1 MSEVKI
7 SLGDISVNFIQQ
19 MDFTVKQLGFD
30 LTPLLDKYQLSIGQL
45 AAHNGRIAIP
55 KYMRLG
61 FDAIALTG
69 RVDLGLEMGRN
80 SGFQY
85 YGLLGFAAMAAKNMA
100 DMMGLFADYEM
111 LLSHNIRGQSCFN
124 AQEGILSFYSIAPYN
139 QYNFFV
145 VDSVLASWFCLL
157 QSRWEKLPH
166 QSKPFLKAVHIEYP
180 EPTNSAQYQ
189 AFFSCPV
196 IFNSHFNGLVLHKTC
211 LLLPLVDS
219 CEASFLSVK
228 DLCDTQRA
236 GLIDNQTWRVKVADK
251 MSQHLVGK
259 MPNIDEMAQLLGT
272 TSWTLRRRLY
282 RESTNYQTIMD
293 TTRQGLALSYVRET
307 TLTFSEIAY
316 LLGFSTP
323 AAFYKAF
330 KRWAGTTPKHY
341 RQQYINK

>member
-1 MSEVKI
+1 MSEIKI

-19 MDFTVKQLGFD
+19 MDFTVEQLGCD
-30 LTPLLDKYQLSIGQL
+30 LTPFIDKYNISIQHL

-69 RVDLGLEMGRN
+69 RADLGLEMGRN

-85 YGLLGFAAMAAKNMA
+85 YGVLGFAAMAANNMG
-100 DMMGLFADYEM
+100 DMAKLFSEYEM
-111 LLSHNIRGQSCFN
+111 LLSHNIRGQSSFN
-124 AQEGILSFYSIAPYN
+124 AQEDTLSFYSIAPYN

-157 QSRWEKLPH
+157 QSRWKKLPK
-166 QSKPFLKAVHIEYP
+166 QSQPFLKAVHIEYP
-180 EPTNSAQYQ
+180 EPADPALYE

-196 IFNSHFNGLVLHKTC
+196 IFNSHFNGLVFNKTC
-211 LLLPLVDS
+211 LSLSLADS
-219 CEASFLSVK
+219 CMESFVSAK
-228 DLCDTQRA
+228 SLCETQRA
-236 GLIDNQTWRVKVADK
+236 RLSDNQTWQVKVADK

-293 TTRQGLALSYVRET
+293 TTRRGLAVSYVRET

-330 KRWAGTTPKHY
+330 KRWAGATPKHY
-341 RQQYINK
+341 RQQYTNK